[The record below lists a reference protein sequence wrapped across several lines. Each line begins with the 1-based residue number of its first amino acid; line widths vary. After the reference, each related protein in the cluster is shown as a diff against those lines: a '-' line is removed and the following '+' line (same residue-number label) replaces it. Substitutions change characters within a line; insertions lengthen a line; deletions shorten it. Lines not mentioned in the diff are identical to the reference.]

1 MPCARPAAS
10 LITRR
15 VVAPERT
22 SVAEKFD
29 EYAASYEGLH
39 RASVAASGEDPSY
52 FHDYKV
58 ECLRHRGLLRAPL
71 LDYGCGTGNLTER
84 FARRIGD
91 LHEVHGYDPSSEC
104 LAEARERA
112 PSATLHS
119 DPTTLPR
126 AHFATAVLSGVLH
139 HVPPRERGGVLATVR
154 ATLRPGGHVVVFEHN
169 PLNPMTRR
177 AVAACPFDDDA
188 ILLWP
193 WQARRL
199 LRRAGFDAVTL
210 DYIVF
215 FPRPLAFL
223 RRLEPRLHRVALG
236 AQQLLVGVRR

>member
-1 MPCARPAAS
+1 M
-10 LITRR
+10 
-15 VVAPERT
+15 VAQGQREGP
-22 SVAEKFD
+22 EKFD
-29 EYAASYEGLH
+29 GYAKSYEGLH
-39 RASVAASGEDPSY
+39 RASIAASGEDPAY
-52 FHDYKV
+52 FHDYKI
-58 ECLRHRGLLRAPL
+58 ECLRRKALLQGPL

-84 FARRIGD
+84 FARAIELG
-91 LHEVHGYDPSSEC
+91 EVHGYDPSTES

-112 PSATLHS
+112 PSAQLHA
-119 DPTTLPR
+119 DPSSLPR

-139 HVPPRERGGVLATVR
+139 HVPPRGRDEVLATVR
-154 ATLRPGGHVVVFEHN
+154 AAVRPGGHIVVFEHN

-199 LRRAGFDAVTL
+199 LRRAGFEDVTL

-215 FPRPLAFL
+215 FPKQLGFL
-223 RRLEPRLHRVALG
+223 RSLEPRLHRVALG
-236 AQQLLVGVRR
+236 AQQMLVGVRR